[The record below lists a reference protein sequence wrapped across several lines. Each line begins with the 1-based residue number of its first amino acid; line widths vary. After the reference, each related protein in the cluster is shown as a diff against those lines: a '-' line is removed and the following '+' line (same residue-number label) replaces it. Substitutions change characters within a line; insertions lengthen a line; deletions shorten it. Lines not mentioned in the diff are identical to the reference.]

1 MDILASGAA
10 DDGAIRRLVAEICA
24 VPCPED
30 GLRFDLSDLTVETIR
45 PEDEYSGKRARF
57 RAFLGTCP
65 HRRTARP
72 RLRGRRSRP
81 TRGDHLSHASG
92 RSAPA
97 SAARLPARTRSD
109 TGRPGRS
116 GETRRSLSGASAGS
130 MTCGRRKTRLMM
142 RMDKKKRQC
151 SVAATKPP
159 KGQYW
164 TAGPR
169 VKRRHEMNCGA
180 GRGTASLV
188 AVSSRPL
195 RTPSASG

>member
-81 TRGDHLSHASG
+81 PPRLRAYPRERAPIPDDQGD
-92 RSAPA
+92 R
-97 SAARLPARTRSD
+97 
-109 TGRPGRS
+109 GRPGVRCL
-116 GETRRSLSGASAGS
+116 E
-130 MTCGRRKTRLMM
+130 
-142 RMDKKKRQC
+142 
-151 SVAATKPP
+151 
-159 KGQYW
+159 
-164 TAGPR
+164 
-169 VKRRHEMNCGA
+169 
-180 GRGTASLV
+180 
-188 AVSSRPL
+188 PL
-195 RTPSASG
+195 LDR